1 MQTLEEANILLVDDS
16 HELLTI
22 LTDAL
27 HGAGFAHVAC
37 AQSVREAREAF
48 ARERPDIM
56 VLDINLPDGDG
67 FTLFGQLRAQADVPA
82 LFLSAR
88 DADGDR
94 LFGLGLGAD
103 DYLTKPFLTQ
113 ELLLRMRTILRRAY
127 RTELS
132 ATAPVRLGGAVL
144 RMDESAVA
152 RADGQTLPLTATER
166 QLLAVLLQNRGRIVT
181 YDTLC
186 ARVWGGGYYGYEN
199 SLNVHIRHLREKIE
213 DNPSR
218 PRFLLTVRGLGYKL
232 AMEEQP

>member
-16 HELLTI
+16 RELLTI

-94 LFGLGLGAD
+94 LLAWASA
-103 DYLTKPFLTQ
+103 
-113 ELLLRMRTILRRAY
+113 RT
-127 RTELS
+127 T
-132 ATAPVRLGGAVL
+132 T
-144 RMDESAVA
+144 
-152 RADGQTLPLTATER
+152 
-166 QLLAVLLQNRGRIVT
+166 
-181 YDTLC
+181 
-186 ARVWGGGYYGYEN
+186 
-199 SLNVHIRHLREKIE
+199 
-213 DNPSR
+213 
-218 PRFLLTVRGLGYKL
+218 
-232 AMEEQP
+232 